1 MKQIARLTQER
12 FKPRIVQ
19 SGPIGSAN
27 NHKQLKFPVKPEL
40 HRSDVNFAVL
50 ALVFAEISSK
60 TLPYGSQTATIAVP
74 APVGGAY
81 PRSFSP
87 MILNVR
93 NTLAPLALVAMIL
106 STAACKGNSDGA
118 EKKEAAKEAAK
129 AEKREPVI
137 KGIAGLDTER
147 KQFSYMIGMDIGKSI
162 SPVKAEID
170 METLVEAMKTVMKD
184 GKPLLTDE
192 QAKEI
197 GKAFGE
203 RMMAKQAAE
212 RETQIKKNLEE
223 GVKFLAENKKKP
235 NVKTTES
242 GLQYQI
248 LRPGN
253 GPKPKATDM
262 VLAHYVGT
270 FLDGKK
276 FDSSYDRGQP
286 AEFALNAVIP
296 GWTEGL
302 QLMSKGSKF
311 KFWIPAD
318 LGYGAEGQGNMPP
331 NATLV
336 FEVELQDVKAG
347 PAPAP
352 EAMPQQ

>member
-1 MKQIARLTQER
+1 
-12 FKPRIVQ
+12 
-19 SGPIGSAN
+19 
-27 NHKQLKFPVKPEL
+27 
-40 HRSDVNFAVL
+40 
-50 ALVFAEISSK
+50 
-60 TLPYGSQTATIAVP
+60 
-74 APVGGAY
+74 
-81 PRSFSP
+81 

-106 STAACKGNSDGA
+106 STTACKGNSSDA
-118 EKKEAAKEAAK
+118 EKDVSKGAAK

-137 KGIAGLDTER
+137 KGIAGLDSER

-162 SPVKAEID
+162 SPVKEEID

-212 RETQIKKNLEE
+212 REVQIKKNLEE
-223 GVKFLAENKKKP
+223 GAKFLAENKKKP

-253 GPKPKATDM
+253 GPKPKATDT

-347 PAPAP
+347 AAP

>member
-1 MKQIARLTQER
+1 
-12 FKPRIVQ
+12 
-19 SGPIGSAN
+19 
-27 NHKQLKFPVKPEL
+27 
-40 HRSDVNFAVL
+40 
-50 ALVFAEISSK
+50 
-60 TLPYGSQTATIAVP
+60 
-74 APVGGAY
+74 
-81 PRSFSP
+81 

-93 NTLAPLALVAMIL
+93 NTLAPLALVAVIL
-106 STAACKGNSDGA
+106 ASTACKGNAPSAGKEDSKDA
-118 EKKEAAKEAAK
+118 AKKE
-129 AEKREPVI
+129 EKREPVV

-162 SPVKAEID
+162 APVKDEVD

-192 QAKEI
+192 QAKQI
-197 GKAFGE
+197 GQAFGE
-203 RMMAKQAAE
+203 RMMAKQVAD
-212 RETQIKKNLEE
+212 RELAVKKNLEE
-223 GVKFLAENKKKP
+223 GAKFLADNTKKA
-235 NVKTTES
+235 NVITTAS

-248 LRPGN
+248 LRPAN
-253 GPKPKATDM
+253 GPKPKATDT

-286 AEFALNAVIP
+286 AEFALNGVIP

-311 KFWIPAD
+311 KFWIPAN
-318 LGYGAEGQGNMPP
+318 LAYGAEGQGSMPP

-336 FEVELQDVKAG
+336 FEVELQDVKTGSA
-347 PAPAP
+347 
-352 EAMPQQ
+352 EAMPQQAPQQ

>member
-1 MKQIARLTQER
+1 
-12 FKPRIVQ
+12 
-19 SGPIGSAN
+19 
-27 NHKQLKFPVKPEL
+27 
-40 HRSDVNFAVL
+40 
-50 ALVFAEISSK
+50 
-60 TLPYGSQTATIAVP
+60 
-74 APVGGAY
+74 
-81 PRSFSP
+81 

-93 NTLAPLALVAMIL
+93 NTLAPLALVAVIL
-106 STAACKGNSDGA
+106 ASTACKGDSPGA
-118 EKKEAAKEAAK
+118 EKAVSKETAKT
-129 AEKREPVI
+129 EKREPVI

-162 SPVKAEID
+162 APVKDEVD
-170 METLVEAMKTVMKD
+170 METLVEALKTVMKD
-184 GKPLLTDE
+184 GKLLLTDE
-192 QAKEI
+192 QAKQV
-197 GKAFGE
+197 GQAFGE
-203 RMMAKQAAE
+203 RMMAKQVAD
-212 RETQIKKNLEE
+212 REIAVKKNLEE
-223 GVKFLAENKKKP
+223 GAKFLTENKKKP
-235 NVKTTES
+235 NVITTAS

-253 GPKPKATDM
+253 GPKPGATDT

-286 AEFALNAVIP
+286 AEFALNGVIP

-302 QLMSKGSKF
+302 QLMAKGSKF

-318 LGYGAEGQGNMPP
+318 LGYGTEGQGSMPP

-347 PAPAP
+347 SA
-352 EAMPQQ
+352 EAMPQQAPPQ

>member
-1 MKQIARLTQER
+1 
-12 FKPRIVQ
+12 
-19 SGPIGSAN
+19 
-27 NHKQLKFPVKPEL
+27 
-40 HRSDVNFAVL
+40 
-50 ALVFAEISSK
+50 
-60 TLPYGSQTATIAVP
+60 
-74 APVGGAY
+74 
-81 PRSFSP
+81 

-93 NTLAPLALVAMIL
+93 NTLAPLALVAVIL
-106 STAACKGNSDGA
+106 ASTACKGNSTGA
-118 EKKEAAKEAAK
+118 EKEESKEAAKKE
-129 AEKREPVI
+129 EKREPVI

-162 SPVKAEID
+162 SPVKDEVD

-192 QAKEI
+192 QAKQV
-197 GKAFGE
+197 GQAFGE

-212 RETQIKKNLEE
+212 REIAIKKNLEE
-223 GVKFLAENKKKP
+223 GAKFLAENKKKA
-235 NVKTTES
+235 NVKTTAS

-253 GPKPKATDM
+253 GPKPSATDT
-262 VLAHYVGT
+262 VLADYAGT
-270 FLDGKK
+270 FLDGKE
-276 FDSSYDRGQP
+276 FDSSYKRGQP

-318 LGYGAEGQGNMPP
+318 LAYGAEGQGAMPP

-336 FEVELQDVKAG
+336 FEVELKDVKSGSAAA
-347 PAPAP
+347 APQEIP
-352 EAMPQQ
+352 HQ

>member
-1 MKQIARLTQER
+1 
-12 FKPRIVQ
+12 
-19 SGPIGSAN
+19 
-27 NHKQLKFPVKPEL
+27 
-40 HRSDVNFAVL
+40 
-50 ALVFAEISSK
+50 
-60 TLPYGSQTATIAVP
+60 
-74 APVGGAY
+74 
-81 PRSFSP
+81 

-93 NTLAPLALVAMIL
+93 NTLAPLALVAVIL
-106 STAACKGNSDGA
+106 SSTACKGDSKGE
-118 EKKEAAKEAAK
+118 EKEVSKEAAKK
-129 AEKREPVI
+129 DEKREPVI
-137 KGIAGLDTER
+137 KGIASLDTER

-162 SPVKAEID
+162 APVKDEVD

-192 QAKEI
+192 QAKQV
-197 GKAFGE
+197 GQAFGE

-212 RETQIKKNLEE
+212 REIAVKKNLEE
-223 GVKFLAENKKKP
+223 GAKFLAENKKKP

-253 GPKPKATDM
+253 GPKPTANDT

-311 KFWIPAD
+311 KFWIPAE
-318 LGYGAEGQGNMPP
+318 LAYGAEGQGAMPP

-347 PAPAP
+347 SAQV
-352 EAMPQQ
+352 MPQEAPQQ